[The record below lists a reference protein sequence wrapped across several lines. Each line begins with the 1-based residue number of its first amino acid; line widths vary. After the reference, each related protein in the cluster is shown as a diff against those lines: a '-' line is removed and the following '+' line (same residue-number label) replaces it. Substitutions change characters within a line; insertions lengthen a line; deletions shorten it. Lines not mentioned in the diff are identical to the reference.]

1 MSKFK
6 KYLLFIVSGIGTILG
21 ILLAAK
27 AMGNR
32 RKINPKIAKNDEEV
46 KRLESQIQDVKA
58 EKEKLNNELTDLTK
72 TADGRSKEVK
82 DAKKNVKKNDQSIAD
97 LEAALA
103 EAEKNL

>member
-1 MSKFK
+1 MGKIK
-6 KYLLFIVSGIGTILG
+6 KSILFIIGLIGSILA

-27 AMGNR
+27 AKG

-58 EKEKLNNELTDLTK
+58 EKEILNNELTDLTK

-82 DAKKNVKKNDQSIAD
+82 DAKKNVKKNDQTIAD